1 MRNGGIHKLALLA
14 LFIQVIFS
22 ATSQEKYLME
32 VGMNGG
38 ITYYM
43 GDLNESGFYTKIR
56 ESFGVFLKYNPD
68 FRNSFKV
75 TCTKGRIA
83 GDVMEK
89 GTRIPNDAPQSFQ
102 SHLYDVGLTYEY
114 NFFPFSD
121 EFAYL
126 GTQCFTPYI
135 TAGLGGTYAET
146 MDGGVFSPIFPFG
159 VGVKYKLKHRINVG
173 CEVSF
178 RWAFTDRLDAKGLD
192 DPYKIHSDWIKNNDW
207 YSFTH
212 FFISYEFGP
221 KRRDCN
227 SIFNQ

>member
-1 MRNGGIHKLALLA
+1 MKNGKIYKLT
-14 LFIQVIFS
+14 LFLFLIQVVIP
-22 ATSQEKYLME
+22 AAAQEKYLME
-32 VGMNGG
+32 VGVNGG
-38 ITYYM
+38 VTYYL

-68 FRNSFKV
+68 FRSSFKIS
-75 TCTKGRIA
+75 CTKGRIA

-89 GTRIPNDAPQSFQ
+89 GMRIPNDAPRSFQ
-102 SHLYDVGLTYEY
+102 SHLYDLALTYEY

-126 GTQCFTPYI
+126 GTQRFTPYI

-146 MDGGVFSPIFPFG
+146 VDGGILSPIVPFG
-159 VGVKYKLKHRINVG
+159 VGVRYKLKHRINVG
-173 CEVSF
+173 FEVSF
-178 RWAFTDRLDAKGLD
+178 RWAFTDRLDAKGLN
-192 DPYKIHSDWIKNNDW
+192 DPYKIQSDWIKNKDW